1 MPHLTTGKEAMSDSV
16 GKKTPINLTL
26 NGEKEYKNS
35 AFPFFPDFI
44 IYFVNFSS
52 EAEALV
58 KV

>member
-1 MPHLTTGKEAMSDSV
+1 MSDSV
-16 GKKTPINLTL
+16 GKKKTINLTL

>member
-1 MPHLTTGKEAMSDSV
+1 MSDSV
-16 GKKTPINLTL
+16 GKKNINLTL

-35 AFPFFPDFI
+35 AFPFFFPDFI